1 MELYDTFALLL
12 VVAALFSYLN
22 HRFLQLPATIG
33 IMVLALIFSLA
44 AVGLGKLEVSWVL
57 LVRDMLRNLDF
68 HALVMQVMLS
78 FLLFAG
84 AIHVD
89 VRTLGSQQ
97 LPVAALASAGILLST
112 FLIGTALYYLLS
124 WFGLVPAYL
133 HCLLFGALISPTDPI
148 AVLGILKEARVNKE
162 LEIKIVGESLFNDGT
177 AVVLFV
183 SLLQIAEA
191 GREAATFSVIGKL
204 FLREVFGGIVLGIA
218 LGYITYWAL
227 RTIDNYKVEVL
238 ITLALVM
245 GGTALAASLHTSAP
259 LAIVVAGLIVGA
271 KARGMGMSDETR
283 DYLDKFW
290 ELLDEVLNAVLFVLI
305 GLEMLV
311 LHITRTTLIIG
322 AITVGVVL
330 VGRLISVAIP
340 LGMLRRWY
348 HFDRPTLR
356 ILTWGGLRG
365 GISVALALSLPETM
379 PRDLIVGITYV
390 VVIFSIIV
398 QGLTLGP
405 LVKRLGLSMPASEQ
419 PTTGH

>member
-22 HRFLQLPATIG
+22 HRFLRLPATIG
-33 IMVLALIFSLA
+33 IMVLALLFSLA

-57 LVRDMLRNLDF
+57 VVRDMLRNLDF

-89 VRTLGSQQ
+89 VRALGNQQ

-112 FLIGTALYYLLS
+112 FLIGTALYYLLTL
-124 WFGLVPAYL
+124 FGLVPAYL

-148 AVLGILKEARVNKE
+148 AVLGILKEARVNKD

-177 AVVLFV
+177 TVVLFV

-191 GREAATFSVIGKL
+191 GREAATFSVISKL
-204 FLREVFGGIVLGIA
+204 FLREVFGGIILGIA
-218 LGYITYWAL
+218 LGYVTYWAL

-271 KARGMGMSDETR
+271 KARQMGMSDETR

-322 AITVGVVL
+322 VITIAVVL
-330 VGRLISVAIP
+330 VGRLISIAIP

-379 PRDLIVGITYV
+379 PRDLIVGITYI

-405 LVKRLGLSMPASEQ
+405 LVKRLGLSMPASDQ
-419 PTTGH
+419 PETGH